1 MCSSSASSR
10 RSFLKS
16 LSLQGMLPPEFAN
29 LTFLQTIDLTRN
41 YLYGTLPTEWTSL
54 QHLNTIS
61 LTANRLTGEIPR
73 EWGNFANLTY
83 LYASVVDNRML
94 PSLEANQLS
103 GTIPEELGN
112 LTNLTELVLSSNQF
126 VGSLPALLAKMKV
139 LKRFRVSDNSFNDTV
154 PEFIGEW
161 TDLERLEMYS
171 SGLKGPIPAAVF
183 NLGNLKD
190 LCVEISDLFA
200 YWRISD
206 MPGPDFKFPNLS
218 NINNMDNLV
227 LRNLNMSG
235 SILTDIWKTGNTIDL
250 SFNKLGGE
258 INGNIPAPSADFTFL
273 SGNKLTGNIPYSFL
287 KTENSIDFS
296 YNRFAPLSST
306 CPDDSK
312 LNTYRS
318 FSSENITNGCLIRP
332 SCRNPYRSLHINC
345 GGEDVIINN
354 TWYEGDKFPDTEK
367 GAILNYNNGTK
378 WGFISTGDFMDD
390 DNKYD
395 ENNKYILS
403 TDSTSSMRFPKL
415 YSTARATPLFLT
427 YYAYC
432 MEKGNY
438 TVNLH
443 FAEILFRDD
452 EVPFHK
458 VGRRIFDI
466 YIQESLAKKDFNIK
480 EAANG
485 TGKEIIISF
494 NATVTDNN
502 NLEIRLYWAGKG
514 TTVVPERG
522 YYGPLISAISVC
534 HGFTTN
540 CDGEKQP
547 CYSEP
552 AKTNSLTI
560 VIGVVTSVL
569 FLILCVVGFFC
580 WKRNS
585 GHKNTRERD
594 LKGLDLQTG
603 TFTYRQLKAATNNF
617 GYANKIGEGGFGSVY
632 KAFDLQQKE
641 NLLELVDPKLEHE
654 FNKEEAE
661 RMIKV
666 ALLCSN
672 ASPELRPTM
681 SEVVSMLEAQTIVQE
696 VISDPSIYGDD
707 LRLKSLKG
715 HFQQMMQEQNSS
727 GAQSSNCFSDKIGLG
742 SSTTTAHD
750 LYSVNSESIRNLT
763 SEHDLYP
770 ANSEA
775 TCLNFSKSS
784 SV

>member
-1 MCSSSASSR
+1 MVMKQWFLLLCFVTLFCFQTLTCAQDRLHPDEEAVLQKIVEKMGATLEKDFTEKDPCQSQLRIDDNGETDNQYNFINCSHTDT
-10 RSFLKS
+10 
-16 LSLQGMLPPEFAN
+16 QGFSHIAH
-29 LTFLQTIDLTRN
+29 IDLTRN

-54 QHLNTIS
+54 QHLNT
-61 LTANRLTGEIPR
+61 
-73 EWGNFANLTY
+73 
-83 LYASVVDNRML
+83 M
-94 PSLEANQLS
+94 SLEANQLS
-103 GTIPEELGN
+103 GTLPEELGN

-126 VGSLPALLAKMKV
+126 VGSLPPALAKMKD
-139 LKRFRVSDNSFNDTV
+139 LKEFIVSDNIFNGIV

-171 SGLKGPIPAAVF
+171 SGLEGPIPTAVF
-183 NLGNLKD
+183 YLGKLKH
-190 LCVEISDLFA
+190 LK
-200 YWRISD
+200 ISD
-206 MPGPDFKFPNLS
+206 MPGSDFKFPNLS
-218 NINNMDNLV
+218 NINNMETLV
-227 LRNLNMSG
+227 LRNLNMYG
-235 SILTDIWKTGNTIDL
+235 SILTGIWQTGNTIDL

-258 INGNIPAPSADFTFL
+258 INVNIAAPSADFTFL
-273 SGNKLTGNIPYSFL
+273 SGNKLTGNIPDSLLRPPNY
-287 KTENSIDFS
+287 IDFS
-296 YNRFAPLSST
+296 YNRFAPLSS
-306 CPDDSK
+306 CPNNSK
-312 LNTYRS
+312 LNMYRS
-318 FSSENITNGCLIRP
+318 FSSENITNGCPIRP
-332 SCRNPYRSLHINC
+332 SCRNYYRSLHINC
-345 GGEDVIINN
+345 GGPDVIINN
-354 TWYEGDKFPDTEK
+354 TKYEGDTFPETVK
-367 GAILNYNNGTK
+367 GAVLNYNSGTK

-390 DNKYD
+390 
-395 ENNKYILS
+395 NNKHDDAYILS

-443 FAEILFRDD
+443 FAEILFRD
-452 EVPFHK
+452 EVPFHR

-466 YIQESLAKKDFNIK
+466 YIQIYFYYESLSKQDFNIK

-485 TGKEIIISF
+485 T
-494 NATVTDNN
+494 
-502 NLEIRLYWAGKG
+502 G

-534 HGFTTN
+534 HAKAVYCNKASNNKTALTTIVLKSQHSYIGFTTN
-540 CDGEKQP
+540 YDGEKQL

-552 AKTNSLTI
+552 AKTNNLSI

-569 FLILCVVGFFC
+569 FLILCVTGFFC

-585 GHKNTRERD
+585 GYKNTRERDNLPSADWYWSD

-603 TFTYRQLKAATNNF
+603 TFTHRQLKAATNNF

-641 NLLELVDPKLEHE
+641 NLLEIVDPMLEHE

-696 VISDPSIYGDD
+696 VISGPSIYGDD
-707 LRLKSLKG
+707 LRLKSLKAL
-715 HFQQMMQEQNSS
+715 FQQMMQEQNST
-727 GAQSSNCFSDKIGLG
+727 GGQSPLEFC
-742 SSTTTAHD
+742 STQ
-750 LYSVNSESIRNLT
+750 SIQR
-763 SEHDLYP
+763 
-770 ANSEA
+770 A
-775 TCLNFSKSS
+775 
-784 SV
+784 